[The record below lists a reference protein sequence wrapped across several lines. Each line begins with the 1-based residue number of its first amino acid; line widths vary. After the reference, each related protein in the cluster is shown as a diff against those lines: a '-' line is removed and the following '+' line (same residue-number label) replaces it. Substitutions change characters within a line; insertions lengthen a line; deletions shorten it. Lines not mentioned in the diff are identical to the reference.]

1 MKRFLFVLLLLLG
14 VMQHRLWFGENSLPE
29 YFNLSHQI
37 QLQQQNNGQLVARNQ
52 VLKEEIT
59 DLRSGTG
66 ALAERARN
74 ELGMVKKGETLLL
87 FDYQFDSQE
96 YREVADLSKF
106 SNAPNHTLT
115 ITSSHDGDVVLVNLV
130 DNLQSDLV
138 LMSKT
143 TAN

>member
-74 ELGMVKKGETLLL
+74 ELGMVKKGET
-87 FDYQFDSQE
+87 F
-96 YREVADLSKF
+96 YR
-106 SNAPNHTLT
+106 
-115 ITSSHDGDVVLVNLV
+115 VVEPV
-130 DNLQSDLV
+130 
-138 LMSKT
+138 K
-143 TAN
+143 